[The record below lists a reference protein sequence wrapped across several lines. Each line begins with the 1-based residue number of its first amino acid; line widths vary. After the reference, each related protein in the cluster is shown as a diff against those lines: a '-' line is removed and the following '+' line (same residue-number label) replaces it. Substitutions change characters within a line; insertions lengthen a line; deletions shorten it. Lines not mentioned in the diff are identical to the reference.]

1 MNELLAIDSN
11 SSGKNLQTNGEAD
24 DKSKKKKKT
33 ESRKKKQRTSLAQQ
47 QQQTPTYQK
56 KKSLSK
62 SPTREAD
69 DE

>member
-33 ESRKKKQRTSLAQQ
+33 ESRKKKQRTSLAHQ
-47 QQQTPTYQK
+47 P
-56 KKSLSK
+56 
-62 SPTREAD
+62 
-69 DE
+69 